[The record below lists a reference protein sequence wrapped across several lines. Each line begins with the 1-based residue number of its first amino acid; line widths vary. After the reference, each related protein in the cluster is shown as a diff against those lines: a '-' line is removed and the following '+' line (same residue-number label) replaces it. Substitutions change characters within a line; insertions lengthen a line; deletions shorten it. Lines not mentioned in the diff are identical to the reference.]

1 MPSLS
6 FGISFLETSS
16 LDTLFSS
23 HPILLTRFLYYFV
36 LQSLHK
42 STSQY
47 YFVLQIL
54 RKVLSST
61 TSYNKAFTKYTSQYY
76 FVLQS
81 LHKILPSTPSYYKAC
96 TKYFPV
102 LLHATKLAQSAS
114 QYYFVLQSLHKQ
126 CFPGRLRTT
135 KLAQNTSPYYF
146 VLQSLHKVL
155 PSTTS
160 NYIGKYSF
168 VLHGLHRVLYH
179 TTSYYKACTKYFP
192 VLLRTTKLAQSISP
206 YYFFLQSLHKL
217 FPGTTSH
224 YKACTKYFPVLLH
237 TLKLAQK
244 VLPTFVTPERQPH
257 ETRFPPSTPGASFFE
272 KTQGLVRFLQS
283 KHHLDTAVPLR
294 SALPALQITLQL
306 HRAPFCAPPF
316 CSLHIRTLPH
326 PYSLTSLLCPSP
338 ISAHPYSLHL

>member
-1 MPSLS
+1 MHKVVPRT
-6 FGISFLETSS
+6 TS
-16 LDTLFSS
+16 
-23 HPILLTRFLYYFV
+23 YYK
-36 LQSLHK
+36 SLHE
-42 STSQY
+42 
-47 YFVLQIL
+47 
-54 RKVLSST
+54 VLSST
-61 TSYNKAFTKYTSQYY
+61 
-76 FVLQS
+76 VL
-81 LHKILPSTPSYYKAC
+81 LRATILAQITFSVLLRTAKLAQTVLPRTTSYYKAC
-96 TKYFPV
+96 AKYFPV
-102 LLHATKLAQSAS
+102 LL
-114 QYYFVLQSLHKQ
+114 
-126 CFPGRLRTT
+126 CTT
-135 KLAQNTSPYYF
+135 KLAQGTSQYYFELHWEILLRTTRLAQSTLPYYF

-155 PSTTS
+155 PRS
-160 NYIGKYSF
+160 
-168 VLHGLHRVLYH
+168 
-179 TTSYYKACTKYFP
+179 TSYYKACTKYFP
-192 VLLRTTKLAQSISP
+192 ILLLSAKLAQIISR
-206 YYFFLQSLHKL
+206 YYFALQSLHKIL
-217 FPGTTSH
+217 
-224 YKACTKYFPVLLH
+224 PVLLH